1 MFENSIEDIGLVM
14 NGKPN
19 GGFVQLVVAENG
31 VMILNLYQIYK
42 KGYDVME
49 LIFMQ
54 QIINEIYITFT
65 EIFKKELE
73 K

>member
-1 MFENSIEDIGLVM
+1 
-14 NGKPN
+14 
-19 GGFVQLVVAENG
+19 
-31 VMILNLYQIYK
+31 
-42 KGYDVME
+42 ME

-73 K
+73 KWGSKPHICYI

>member
-1 MFENSIEDIGLVM
+1 MF
-14 NGKPN
+14 
-19 GGFVQLVVAENG
+19 
-31 VMILNLYQIYK
+31 
-42 KGYDVME
+42 ME

-54 QIINEIYITFT
+54 QIINEIYMTFA

>member
-1 MFENSIEDIGLVM
+1 MF
-14 NGKPN
+14 
-19 GGFVQLVVAENG
+19 
-31 VMILNLYQIYK
+31 
-42 KGYDVME
+42 ME

>member
-1 MFENSIEDIGLVM
+1 
-14 NGKPN
+14 
-19 GGFVQLVVAENG
+19 
-31 VMILNLYQIYK
+31 MILNLYQIYK

>member
-1 MFENSIEDIGLVM
+1 
-14 NGKPN
+14 
-19 GGFVQLVVAENG
+19 
-31 VMILNLYQIYK
+31 MILNLYQTYK

-49 LIFMQ
+49 LLFMQ